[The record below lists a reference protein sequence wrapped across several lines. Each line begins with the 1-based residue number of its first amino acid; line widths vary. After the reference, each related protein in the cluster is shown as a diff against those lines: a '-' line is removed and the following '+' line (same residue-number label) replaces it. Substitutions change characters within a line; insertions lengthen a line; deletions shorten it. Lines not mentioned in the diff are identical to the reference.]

1 MSNTTGKMTTL
12 PTLTQTGRKAF
23 DLEMKEFY
31 LDEIKWYYA
40 FMKRNPQ
47 YTSEVIKI
55 LDNYKSLY
63 ESK

>member
-1 MSNTTGKMTTL
+1 MSNTIGKMTTL
-12 PTLTQTGRKAF
+12 PTPTPTGRKAF

-31 LDEIKWYYA
+31 LDEIKWYYG

-55 LDNYKSLY
+55 LDNYKNLY